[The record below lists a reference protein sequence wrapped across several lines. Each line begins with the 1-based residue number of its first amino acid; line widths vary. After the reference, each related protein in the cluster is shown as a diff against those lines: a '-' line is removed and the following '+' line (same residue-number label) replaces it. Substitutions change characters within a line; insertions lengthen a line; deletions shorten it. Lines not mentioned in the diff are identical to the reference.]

1 MKHLPSPAL
10 VLTAALSVAAIVWM
24 AAQYIGQPTPEE
36 LADMLRPIVE
46 KAK

>member
-1 MKHLPSPAL
+1 MKHFFPPAL
-10 VLTAALSVAAIVWM
+10 VVLAALCFALIVWM